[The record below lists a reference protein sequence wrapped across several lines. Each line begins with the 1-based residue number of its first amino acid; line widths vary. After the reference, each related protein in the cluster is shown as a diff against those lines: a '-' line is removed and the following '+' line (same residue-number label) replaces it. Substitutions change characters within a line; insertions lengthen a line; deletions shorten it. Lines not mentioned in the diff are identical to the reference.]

1 MSDRKSDFK
10 KGRVDCKFLGSFVKK
25 RINENTGCRKNV
37 PLPFLSPSLFISDAC
52 SGVAL
57 YLTYTISYSVNLHR
71 YLTFSVRRL
80 FGTGIQR
87 LSQRSAEKVNSA
99 S

>member
-57 YLTYTISYSVNLHR
+57 YLTYSVNLHR